1 MTKLLQKAL
10 EQVSKL
16 PEGDQDA
23 IAAVLLD
30 ELRSEKRWQRAFGR
44 SQKTLAK
51 LADEALAE
59 FETGETSDF
68 FPLPPPRGRVGVGG

>member
-1 MTKLLQKAL
+1 MKKAL

-16 PEGDQDA
+16 SEADQDA

-30 ELRSEKRWQRAFGR
+30 ELRSEERWRIAFGE
-44 SQKTLAK
+44 SQDALSR

-59 FETGETSDF
+59 FETGEIQ
-68 FPLPPPRGRVGVGG
+68 PLDTHRPA